1 MKTTQELLAS
11 LFESKKEEYDNEGDM
26 AKDQLFTIADAAE
39 EIHDMLED
47 DTNLPE
53 WVQNKITKA
62 ADYLDSVRDYLAAE
76 NVDDDDMEDDEEM
89 NEGVNKE
96 VGLDELSKKT
106 LGSYVTK
113 ASGDL
118 TTKGIKAG
126 ADAGMGKNNAG
137 DHMKKIT
144 KRQGGVIRAVSKLAK
159 EDVEQI
165 DEISK
170 KTLTV
175 QKATDSVA
183 KVLGQKSANKFINYL
198 KPGTNKSVTWDQVN
212 TALVKQ
218 GVKPQHIA
226 KISINALKEEVEK
239 IDANKNGKIDAHDFK
254 KLRGEQAEK
263 CPECGKMHEKGECEM
278 DEKYVSDAQRKAV
291 WASKNEK
298 GVKEEVELDEANFAA
313 TMKKAIAAHERGDHK
328 RAKYHLDNAK
338 TARYAMKSTEI
349 SKNKEML
356 DKYEKLRGMAEEVE
370 LDEALDPSEIASN
383 PKMYDAA
390 TVKKAYYHKSVSAQD
405 KQYLERHL
413 DRHHGNKEWRK
424 PVKEDV
430 EQIDEK
436 FDKNSKAHVAAKA
449 ITKYATHKPKYHADG
464 SATVKY
470 DGEHRVAAVDGHFK
484 HNGMSHNYD
493 AKKYDNMKQKDK
505 NGLTHHAKR
514 YDPFTTHVHI
524 HEEVEQI
531 DEISKK
537 TLGSYVKKAQ
547 RDVGRSAASAMLH
560 KQLAKDGDSTQDKY
574 AKDATKD
581 MVKRRKGIDKAVDR
595 LTKEDIDHD
604 ICPECNSYPCECNN
618 IHEKLSVSDGMGAW
632 ISDFKKSDAP
642 QFKGKDEK
650 ERRDMAIAA
659 FMSAKRDQK
668 EQVQESTDKD
678 YIEQK
683 LADADINAL
692 VKGSTVMVDK
702 ADLLKAKAIV
712 KKLGYNH
719 KVMPGLNA

>member
-1 MKTTQELLAS
+1 MKNTQQLLAS
-11 LFESKKEEYDNEGDM
+11 LFEGKKEEYDNEGDM

-62 ADYLDSVRDYLAAE
+62 ADYLDSVRDYLSANA
-76 NVDDDDMEDDEEM
+76 VDDDDMEDDM
-89 NEGVNKE
+89 NE
-96 VGLDELSKKT
+96 S
-106 LGSYVTK
+106 
-113 ASGDL
+113 
-118 TTKGIKAG
+118 
-126 ADAGMGKNNAG
+126 
-137 DHMKKIT
+137 
-144 KRQGGVIRAVSKLAK
+144 
-159 EDVEQI
+159 
-165 DEISK
+165 

-183 KVLGQKSANKFINYL
+183 KVLGQNSANKFINYL

-239 IDANKNGKIDAHDFK
+239 ID
-254 KLRGEQAEK
+254 E
-263 CPECGKMHEKGECEM
+263 
-278 DEKYVSDAQRKAV
+278 VSTKTLSSYLRKA
-291 WASKNEK
+291 ASSSDNVKK
-298 GVKEEVELDEANFAA
+298 RLPGVQKAA
-313 TMKKAIAAHERGDHK
+313 DKLNK
-328 RAKYHLDNAK
+328 K
-338 TARYAMKSTEI
+338 TAGMPKVGPHAPM
-349 SKNKEML
+349 
-356 DKYEKLRGMAEEVE
+356 RG
-370 LDEALDPSEIASN
+370 
-383 PKMYDAA
+383 
-390 TVKKAYYHKSVSAQD
+390 
-405 KQYLERHL
+405 
-413 DRHHGNKEWRK
+413 
-424 PVKEDV
+424 
-430 EQIDEK
+430 
-436 FDKNSKAHVAAKA
+436 
-449 ITKYATHKPKYHADG
+449 
-464 SATVKY
+464 
-470 DGEHRVAAVDGHFK
+470 
-484 HNGMSHNYD
+484 
-493 AKKYDNMKQKDK
+493 
-505 NGLTHHAKR
+505 
-514 YDPFTTHVHI
+514 
-524 HEEVEQI
+524 EEVEQV

-547 RDVGRSAASAMLH
+547 RDMSRSASSAMLH

-595 LTKEDIDHD
+595 LTKEDVDHD

-632 ISDFKKSDAP
+632 ITDFKKSDAP

-712 KKLGYNH
+712 KKLGYNY